1 MSLLRPLALLFALA
15 FAPLTAFAQPPAG
28 PVPLAD
34 LLRRPAFRDVSLS
47 PDGRHLAAIVPVNGR
62 YNLGVIDLETRTV
75 KRITQLESS
84 DVAQFQWLSKDW
96 ILFATGDLAEAS
108 GNIVIRSRV
117 IARLDG
123 TAQRRIEIPG
133 FAVLSTE
140 TDKPDEIVILANLR
154 NRDFADVYRFNLATG
169 RPTLASFDSPGY
181 VTRWVVD
188 RAQVPRLA
196 TSRIDGRNTLWYRP
210 DDKSPWEKFGDGSTD
225 ADGLIP
231 VAFDYD
237 DKTLYVSSNV
247 NRDKRA
253 VFKWDF
259 AKKALGE
266 LVAQSPD
273 ADVAN
278 LVFSRAARKAMGFR
292 ANGDRPA
299 VTWFDERLARLQAKV
314 DATLEGRVN
323 VLTWAADNADRM
335 LVFSYSDRD
344 PGTYYLFDPV
354 KPSIERIVDVAGW
367 IKPERMAERKPVR
380 YRARDGLEIPAYL
393 TLPPGVPA
401 KGLPVVV
408 NVHGG
413 PNVRGKSWGFDIE
426 DQILASR
433 GFAVLSPNFRG
444 TTGLGKRLYRSGFR
458 QWGLAMQ
465 DDLVDGLKWLADQGI
480 ADPARACL
488 WGGSYGGYATLYGVA
503 RDPDLWRCGVAYVA
517 VSDIG
522 LLFDTPYSDTARSA
536 YRFLDF
542 EAKVRIGDP
551 DRDRAQFDRTSAVK
565 NAARIRAPLFLAYG
579 SDDQRVPLV
588 HGDRMR
594 SALDEH
600 GKRYQWVVYPGEGH
614 GFNRDEHRADF
625 YTRALDF
632 LLKETAPK

>member
-1 MSLLRPLALLFALA
+1 MTLLRRLALLLVLA
-15 FAPLTAFAQPPAG
+15 IPAGAAFAQAPAD

-34 LLRRPAFRDVSLS
+34 LLRRPAFRNVSLS
-47 PDGRHLAAIVPVNGR
+47 PDGRHLAATVPVNGR
-62 YNLGVIDLETRTV
+62 YNLGIIDLATRTV
-75 KRITQLESS
+75 KRITNLESS

-96 ILFATGDLAEAS
+96 IFFATGDLAEAS
-108 GNIVIRSRV
+108 GNIVLKERV

-123 TAQRRIEIPG
+123 EIQRRIDLPG

-140 TDKPDEIVILANLR
+140 TDKPDEILILANLR
-154 NRDFADVYRFNLATG
+154 NRAFSDVYRLNLATG
-169 RPTLASFDSPGY
+169 RHTIASFDSPGY
-181 VTRWVVD
+181 VTRWVLD
-188 RAQVPRLA
+188 HAQVPRLA
-196 TSRIDGRNTLWYRP
+196 TSRIDGKNTLWYRA
-210 DDKSPWEKFGDGSTD
+210 DEKSSWEKFGDGSSD
-225 ADGLIP
+225 PDGVTP
-231 VAFDYD
+231 VGFDYD
-237 DKTLYVSSNV
+237 NKTLYVSSSA

-259 AKKALGE
+259 GKKALGE
-266 LVAQSPD
+266 LVAESAD
-273 ADVAN
+273 ADVAT
-278 LVFSRAARKAMGFR
+278 LVFSREAKKAVGFR

-299 VTWFDERLARLQAKV
+299 TAWLDERFARWQALV

-323 VLTWAADNADRM
+323 VLSWAADNPERM

-344 PGTYYLFDPV
+344 PGTYYLYDPV
-354 KPSIERIVDVAGW
+354 KPSMERVVDVAGW
-367 IKPERMAERKPVR
+367 IKPERMAERRAVR
-380 YRARDGLEIPAYL
+380 YKARDGLEIPAYL

-401 KGLPVVV
+401 KNLPVVV

-413 PNVRGKSWGFDIE
+413 PNVRGKTWGFDFE

-444 TTGLGKRLYRSGFR
+444 STGLGKRLYRSGFR

-465 DDLVDGLKWLADQGI
+465 DDLVDGLKWLVEQGI
-480 ADPARACL
+480 ADPKRACL

-551 DRDRAQFDRTSAVK
+551 ERDRAQFDRTSAVK
-565 NAARIRAPLFLAYG
+565 NAAAIKAPLFLAYG

-588 HGDRMR
+588 HGDKMR

-600 GKRYQWVVYPGEGH
+600 GKRYEWVVYPGEGH
-614 GFNRDEHRADF
+614 GFNKDEHRADF
-625 YTRALDF
+625 YRRALDF
-632 LLKETAPK
+632 LVQETKPR